1 MESLNTDCR
10 TVMFI
15 RDILVSAF
23 MMNDLRLIILWQIDE
38 VRNKEYIYCR
48 IACYCRLFCS
58 SVGEIFRYTSIHISS
73 ETTSRN

>member
-48 IACYCRLFCS
+48 IACMLL
-58 SVGEIFRYTSIHISS
+58 
-73 ETTSRN
+73 